1 MQEHTDRKLCNNG
14 VQYLAERF
22 PELNIKQ
29 IAEALDINYKL
40 MHQYA
45 TGAKNPGPER
55 RKEIEE
61 YIHTLAE
68 QLLTITL

>member
-1 MQEHTDRKLCNNG
+1 MRNDLNPNLCDNSI
-14 VQYLAERF
+14 QYLAERF

-29 IAEALDINYKL
+29 IAIALGINDKL

-68 QLLTITL
+68 QLLTITI